1 MHLSEAIAAR
11 DAVIQHLN
19 IACRSIQEKTATID
33 LLMREKNELESKLLI
48 AEGDKIIA
56 SDGACGDMLTC
67 KDPITEIFRLET
79 IIQELRNEVRVLRE
93 QHHSIKPLSENPSTC
108 EGGQRILP
116 QVCIARQLYL
126 HVCLCY

>member
-1 MHLSEAIAAR
+1 MHLSESIAAR

-56 SDGACGDMLTC
+56 SDGDMLTC
-67 KDPITEIFRLET
+67 REPIAEIFRLET
-79 IIQELRNEVRVLRE
+79 IIQELRNEVRVLKE
-93 QHHSIKPLSENPSTC
+93 QNHSIKPSSENSLTY
-108 EGGQRILP
+108 EEGQRILP
-116 QVCIARQLYL
+116 QVCIARRLYL
-126 HVCLCY
+126 HICLCF